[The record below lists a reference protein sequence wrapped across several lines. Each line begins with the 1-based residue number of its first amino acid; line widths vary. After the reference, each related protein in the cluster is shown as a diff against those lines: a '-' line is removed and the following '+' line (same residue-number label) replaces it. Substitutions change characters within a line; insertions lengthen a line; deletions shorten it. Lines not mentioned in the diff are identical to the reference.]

1 MKTVLVIGYG
11 SIGKRHVQ
19 NLLNV
24 PNTEIINA
32 DLGNFEKS
40 LIEKFKG
47 EIDVVIG
54 GPPCQSFSSLG
65 RAKDENGMQD
75 DPRNYLFE
83 SYEKILNHFKPK
95 IFVFENVTGLL
106 TAKLGKEKTVNV
118 ILKKLGQEY
127 KLIKSPNDMVLNS
140 CDYGVPQVRKRIIL
154 IGVRKDSHH
163 TDRINLHESSMGILH
178 EFNNFWMEEIEPKLM
193 NKVIFV
199 TYPFFDA
206 IKRKEMITSLS
217 KTSLDDN
224 LESLRS
230 MWEFTVSDRAEGVP
244 LDRALSNFRDQLQSI
259 ENGWFGF
266 HSMFHY
272 PSEERLPLSKVSSL
286 VLNDQSSLTEPTS
299 QAYKILTNAQYKEL
313 EKTKGAIFELNTDQ
327 IIHHI
332 ESFIL
337 S

>member
-1 MKTVLVIGYG
+1 MLSLIPRFFYVDTSLGQIHGRLYPNKGPTIVCFHPMPYSSGYYQTFCNNLIEATDFSVVSLDMLGYG
-11 SIGKRHVQ
+11 
-19 NLLNV
+19 
-24 PNTEIINA
+24 
-32 DLGNFEKS
+32 
-40 LIEKFKG
+40 
-47 EIDVVIG
+47 
-54 GPPCQSFSSLG
+54 QSS
-65 RAKDENGMQD
+65 MID
-75 DPRNYLFE
+75 DPITIQDYAQTSAEAIQTLIRN
-83 SYEKILNHFKPK
+83 
-95 IFVFENVTGLL
+95 
-106 TAKLGKEKTVNV
+106 
-118 ILKKLGQEY
+118 
-127 KLIKSPNDMVLNS
+127 NDINP
-140 CDYGVPQVRKRIIL
+140 DIIL
-154 IGVRKDSHH
+154 LGFHSGSAIANEM
-163 TDRINLHESSMGILH
+163 TI
-178 EFNNFWMEEIEPKLM
+178 IEPKLM
-193 NKVIFV
+193 DKAIFV

-286 VLNDQSSLTEPTS
+286 VLNDQSSLTEPTN